1 MMTKVTCL
9 FYLVGSKKKSDQRCP
24 LYLRITVNSGRS
36 EISLGKFIDPLLWD
50 DMSQTVR
57 GKSDEARELNGYLI
71 SLRATI
77 QRIQLLYMERHEV
90 LTAEI
95 LKEELT
101 GKPEQVKTF
110 LVVFEENNRYVEDN
124 IGEMFSEL
132 TASQYK
138 RTKQRLETFLKE
150 KYNLHDIPLTS
161 LDRKFIVQFDS
172 FLRVKFGLTHN
183 TVMKHLK
190 QVKRVIHMAISFG
203 YLDRDPFDG
212 HKTTYKETNR
222 GFLTMDD
229 LDRLVSH
236 VFKIKRLDVVRDIF
250 VFACFTGLSYSDLPA
265 LTRKNIIK
273 GDDGKDWIVY
283 ERKKTGVKASIPLLP
298 PAKAIMEKYMDD
310 EECCKSGTL
319 LPVRSDQKLNAYLQ
333 EIADVCGLSRR
344 PTMHV
349 ARHTF
354 ATTVTLSNGVHM
366 ETVQKML
373 GHAMIKTTQIYSKVL
388 LNKIS
393 EEMENVRQRLQKQ
406 DEERAEKKKAIES
419 LPFKPSLN

>member
-77 QRIQLLYMERHEV
+77 QRIQLLYLERKEV
-90 LTAEI
+90 LTAEL

-101 GKPEQVKTF
+101 GKPEQEKTF
-110 LVVFEENNRYVEDN
+110 LVVFEEHNRYVDDN

-138 RTKQRLETFLKE
+138 RTKQRLEVFLRE
-150 KYNLHDIPLTS
+150 KYNRSDIPLSS
-161 LDRKFIVQFDS
+161 LDRKFILQFDS
-172 FLRVKFGLTHN
+172 FLRVKYGLTHN

-190 QVKRVIHMAISFG
+190 QVKRVIHMAMSFG
-203 YLDRDPFDG
+203 YMDRDPFDG

-236 VFKIKRLDVVRDIF
+236 EFNIKRLDVVRDIF
-250 VFACFTGLSYSDLPA
+250 VFACYTGLSYSDLPA
-265 LTRKNIIK
+265 LTRRNIMK

-298 PAKAIMEKYMDD
+298 PAMVIMEKYKDD
-310 EECCKSGTL
+310 RECLKTGTL

-333 EIADVCGLSRR
+333 EIADICGLSRR

-393 EEMENVRQRLQKQ
+393 EEMENVRQRLFK
-406 DEERAEKKKAIES
+406 EPGESTERKEVTNT

>member
-1 MMTKVTCL
+1 MTKVTCL
-9 FYLVGSKKKSDQRCP
+9 FYLVRSKERSDKRCP
-24 LYLRITVNSGRS
+24 LYLRVTINSERS
-36 EISLGKFIDPLLWD
+36 GISLGKFIDPLMWD
-50 DMSQTVR
+50 DVSQTAI
-57 GKSDEARELNGYLI
+57 GKSDEARELNGYLT

-77 QRIQLLYMERHEV
+77 QRIQLLYMERNQL
-90 LTAEI
+90 LTAEL

-101 GKPEQVKTF
+101 GKPEQEKTF
-110 LVVFEENNRYVEDN
+110 LVVFEENNRYVEEN
-124 IGEMFSEL
+124 IGAMFSEL
-132 TASQYK
+132 TVSQYK
-138 RTKQRLETFLKE
+138 RTKQRLEVFLQE
-150 KYNLHDIPLTS
+150 KYNRNDIPLS
-161 LDRKFIVQFDS
+161 LLDRKFILQFDS
-172 FLRVKFGLTHN
+172 FLRTKYGLTHN

-190 QVKRVIHMAISFG
+190 QVKRVIHMAMSFG
-203 YLDRDPFDG
+203 YMDKDPFDG

-236 VFKIKRLDVVRDIF
+236 EFNIKRLDVVRDIF
-250 VFACFTGLSYSDLPA
+250 VFACYTGLSYSDLPV
-265 LTRKNIIK
+265 LTIKNIMK

-298 PAKAIMEKYMDD
+298 PAKAIMEKYKDD
-310 EECCKSGTL
+310 KECLRTGTL

-333 EIADVCGLSRR
+333 EITDICGLSKR
-344 PTMHV
+344 PTMHI

-373 GHAMIKTTQIYSKVL
+373 GHSMIKTTQIYSKVL

-393 EEMENVRQRLQKQ
+393 EEMENVRLRLFK
-406 DEERAEKKKAIES
+406 EGGESKEKTVVTDS

>member
-1 MMTKVTCL
+1 MTKVTCL

-24 LYLRITVNSGRS
+24 LYLRVTVNYERSGM
-36 EISLGKFIDPLLWD
+36 SLGKFIDPQMWD

-57 GKSDEARELNGYLI
+57 GKSAEAKELNGYLT

-77 QRIQLLYMERHEV
+77 QRIQLLYMERNQL
-90 LTAEI
+90 LTAEL
-95 LKEELT
+95 LKQELT
-101 GKPEQVKTF
+101 GKQDETKTF
-110 LVVFEENNRYVEDN
+110 LVVFEENNRYVDEN

-138 RTKQRLETFLKE
+138 RTKQRLEAFLLE

-161 LDRKFIVQFDS
+161 LDRKFILQFDS
-172 FLRVKFGLTHN
+172 FLRVKYGLTHN

-190 QVKRVIHMAISFG
+190 QVKRVIHMAMSFG

-236 VFKIKRLDVVRDIF
+236 EFIIRRLDVVRDIF
-250 VFACFTGLSYSDLPA
+250 VFACYTGLSYSDLPG
-265 LTRKNIIK
+265 LTRKNIMK

-298 PAKAIMEKYMDD
+298 PARAIMEKYKDD
-310 EECCKSGTL
+310 RECLKTGTL

-333 EIADVCGLSRR
+333 EITDICGLSRR

-393 EEMENVRQRLQKQ
+393 EEMENVRQRLFK
-406 DEERAEKKKAIES
+406 EPAESMES
-419 LPFKPSLN
+419 KRVSDTLPFKPSLN